1 MASVN
6 KVILIGNLG
15 ADPELSYIPS
25 GTAKVTMRLATAR
38 IWTDGNG
45 DKKEATEWHRLIG
58 WGRLAEVCGEYLT
71 KGRQIYVEGH
81 LQTRKWTDKD
91 GVDRWTTEIVVSNM
105 QMLGSRPADAEEVDE
120 PEDKKAKKNSKKD
133 KKKNSDDSPFDK

>member
-45 DKKEATEWHRLIG
+45 DKKEATEWHRIIA
-58 WGRLAEVCGEYLT
+58 WGRLAEVCGEFLT

-120 PEDKKAKKNSKKD
+120 PEDKKKSGSKKS
-133 KKKNSDDSPFDK
+133 KSKDSAFDK